1 MKSKISF
8 INRTMLQKNV
18 KLYWPIWTLYTIV
31 LLLNGPF
38 SMWSRFKNAEFIY
51 GKNWHKYMLDIISPA
66 ISMEADMI
74 FIFVMALVTGMAMF
88 SYLYNSR
95 ACNMI
100 HSMPVTRRQLFSTNV
115 LTGLLFMWIPQ
126 IIKYFMSFVICISYG
141 NTKVVHIGINL
152 LAAMGISFFMYS
164 LVCLCAMITGQLV
177 SVAVMYAVVNL
188 LYGGAVI
195 AIANVLTYVSY
206 GLPYMEFVRKI
217 SVTWFAP
224 MLQLLNRVGFHPTMK
239 KAGDDYYCI
248 KYTFRGTNTIVVY
261 VIAAAVIYF
270 ISYKIYKHR
279 DLENAGSFIAIPKL
293 KPVFRWVL
301 GCFGGLILSTVTA
314 SLLLGLRISIGV
326 PAIMMLA
333 VVLGII
339 AFLLLEMIIKKNF
352 KIFSKALFK
361 EIIAFGAFVVVV
373 FGGITVYG
381 NVQEN
386 YIPKLA
392 DIDSACIAIDFD
404 INLEGKDVEKIL
416 ETQKILMAQKKDYFK
431 KRYDDSGY
439 ITISYTLKNGEKV
452 NRVYHTTDD
461 FNPHKQCKAIM
472 AEENKPQNIINAI
485 MQCDTTDITFINGS
499 AEQYNDKYVDVLNE
513 RFNGKV
519 AADIF
524 DAVKKDVDAGVMQEY
539 NLQRMLD
546 GVDKDTSYMYNLMLN
561 FTVPKGN
568 RVGKS
573 WNVDGFTW
581 YEELLDILGVTKE
594 YSDFGDARSD
604 GIETYSVNI
613 RFGENCTNLIAVLK
627 ENGLISSKEPLLT
640 YE

>member
-18 KLYWPIWTLYTIV
+18 KLYWPIWTMYTIV

-279 DLENAGSFIAIPKL
+279 NLENAGSFIAIPKL

-301 GCFGGLILSTVTA
+301 G
-314 SLLLGLRISIGV
+314 
-326 PAIMMLA
+326 
-333 VVLGII
+333 II
-339 AFLLLEMIIKKNF
+339 AFLLLEMIIRKNF

-392 DIDSACIAIDFD
+392 DIDSARIAIDFD

-524 DAVKKDVDAGVMQEY
+524 DAVKKDVEAGVMQEY

-568 RVGKS
+568 RIGKS

-613 RFGENCTNLIAVLK
+613 SFGENCTNLIAVLK

>member
-301 GCFGGLILSTVTA
+301 GCLGGLILSTVTA

-339 AFLLLEMIIKKNF
+339 AFLLLEMIIRKNF

-404 INLEGKDVEKIL
+404 INLEEKDVEKIL

-472 AEENKPQNIINAI
+472 AEENKPQI
-485 MQCDTTDITFINGS
+485 
-499 AEQYNDKYVDVLNE
+499 L
-513 RFNGKV
+513 
-519 AADIF
+519 
-524 DAVKKDVDAGVMQEY
+524 
-539 NLQRMLD
+539 
-546 GVDKDTSYMYNLMLN
+546 LML
-561 FTVPKGN
+561 
-568 RVGKS
+568 
-573 WNVDGFTW
+573 
-581 YEELLDILGVTKE
+581 
-594 YSDFGDARSD
+594 
-604 GIETYSVNI
+604 
-613 RFGENCTNLIAVLK
+613 
-627 ENGLISSKEPLLT
+627 
-640 YE
+640 

>member
-1 MKSKISF
+1 MKSKTSF
-8 INRTMLQKNV
+8 INKTMLQKNV

-38 SMWSRFKNAEFIY
+38 SMWSRFKSAEFIY
-51 GKNWHKYMLDIISPA
+51 GTNWHKYMLDIMSPA

-100 HSMPVTRRQLFSTNV
+100 HAMPVTRRQLFSTNV

-126 IIKYFMSFVICISYG
+126 IVKYIMSFVICISYG

-206 GLPYMEFVRKI
+206 GLSYMEFVRKI
-217 SVTWFAP
+217 SATWFAP

-239 KAGDDYYCI
+239 NAGDDYYCI

-261 VIAAAVIYF
+261 VITAAVIYF

-293 KPVFRWVL
+293 KPVFRWGL
-301 GCFGGLILSTVTA
+301 GSLGGLILSIVAA

-339 AFLLLEMIIKKNF
+339 AFLLLEMIIRKNF

-392 DIDSACIAIDFD
+392 DIDSARIAIDFD

-519 AADIF
+519 AADI
-524 DAVKKDVDAGVMQEY
+524 
-539 NLQRMLD
+539 
-546 GVDKDTSYMYNLMLN
+546 LML
-561 FTVPKGN
+561 
-568 RVGKS
+568 
-573 WNVDGFTW
+573 
-581 YEELLDILGVTKE
+581 
-594 YSDFGDARSD
+594 
-604 GIETYSVNI
+604 
-613 RFGENCTNLIAVLK
+613 
-627 ENGLISSKEPLLT
+627 
-640 YE
+640 

>member
-1 MKSKISF
+1 MKSKTSF
-8 INRTMLQKNV
+8 INKTMLQKNV

-38 SMWSRFKNAEFIY
+38 SMWSRFKSAEFIY
-51 GKNWHKYMLDIISPA
+51 GTNWHKYMLDIMSPA

-100 HSMPVTRRQLFSTNV
+100 HAMPVTRRQLFSTNV

-126 IIKYFMSFVICISYG
+126 IVKYIMSFVICISYG

-152 LAAMGISFFMYS
+152 LATMGISFFMYS

-206 GLPYMEFVRKI
+206 GLSYMEFVRKI
-217 SVTWFAP
+217 SATWFAP

-239 KAGDDYYCI
+239 NAGDDYYCI

-293 KPVFRWVL
+293 KPVFRWGL
-301 GCFGGLILSTVTA
+301 GSLGGLILSIVAA
-314 SLLLGLRISIGV
+314 SLLLELR
-326 PAIMMLA
+326 
-333 VVLGII
+333 II
-339 AFLLLEMIIKKNF
+339 AFLLLEMIIRKNF

-392 DIDSACIAIDFD
+392 DIDSACIAIEFD

-524 DAVKKDVDAGVMQEY
+524 DAVKKDVEAGVMQEY

-568 RVGKS
+568 RIGKS

-613 RFGENCTNLIAVLK
+613 SFGENCTNLIAVLK

>member
-126 IIKYFMSFVICISYG
+126 IIKYIMSFVICISYG

-195 AIANVLTYVSY
+195 AI
-206 GLPYMEFVRKI
+206 
-217 SVTWFAP
+217 
-224 MLQLLNRVGFHPTMK
+224 
-239 KAGDDYYCI
+239 
-248 KYTFRGTNTIVVY
+248 
-261 VIAAAVIYF
+261 
-270 ISYKIYKHR
+270 
-279 DLENAGSFIAIPKL
+279 PKL

-301 GCFGGLILSTVTA
+301 GCLGGLILSTVTA

-339 AFLLLEMIIKKNF
+339 VFLLLEMIIRKNF

-361 EIIAFGAFVVVV
+361 EIIAFGGFVVVV

-392 DIDSACIAIDFD
+392 DIDSASIAIDFD

-431 KRYDDSGY
+431 KRYNDSWN

-461 FNPHKQCKAIM
+461 FNPHKQCRAIM

-499 AEQYNDKYVDVLNE
+499 AEQYDDKYVDVLNE
-513 RFNGKV
+513 SFNGKV

-524 DAVKKDVDAGVMQEY
+524 EAVKKDVEAGVMQEY
-539 NLQRMLD
+539 NLKRMLD
-546 GVDKDTSYMYNLMLN
+546 GVDKDNSYMYDLMLN

-568 RVGKS
+568 RIGKS
-573 WNVDGFTW
+573 WNVYGFTW

-594 YSDFGDARSD
+594 YSDFEDARSD

-613 RFGENCTNLIAVLK
+613 SFGENCTNLIAVLK

>member
-1 MKSKISF
+1 M
-8 INRTMLQKNV
+8 
-18 KLYWPIWTLYTIV
+18 
-31 LLLNGPF
+31 
-38 SMWSRFKNAEFIY
+38 
-51 GKNWHKYMLDIISPA
+51 
-66 ISMEADMI
+66 
-74 FIFVMALVTGMAMF
+74 
-88 SYLYNSR
+88 
-95 ACNMI
+95 
-100 HSMPVTRRQLFSTNV
+100 
-115 LTGLLFMWIPQ
+115 
-126 IIKYFMSFVICISYG
+126 
-141 NTKVVHIGINL
+141 VHIGINL
-152 LAAMGISFFMYS
+152 LATMGISFFMYS

-206 GLPYMEFVRKI
+206 GLSYMEFVRKI
-217 SVTWFAP
+217 SATWFAP

-239 KAGDDYYCI
+239 NAGDDYYCI

-293 KPVFRWVL
+293 KPVFRWGL
-301 GCFGGLILSTVTA
+301 GSLGGLILSIVAA

-339 AFLLLEMIIKKNF
+339 VFLLLEMIIRKNF

-485 MQCDTTDITFINGS
+485 MQCDTTDITFIDGS
-499 AEQYNDKYVDVLNE
+499 AEQYDDKYVDVLKE
-513 RFNGKV
+513 SFNGKV

-524 DAVKKDVDAGVMQEY
+524 EAVKKDVEAGVMQEY

-568 RVGKS
+568 RIGKS
-573 WNVDGFTW
+573 WNVDGFTG

-604 GIETYSVNI
+604 GIETYSVLS
-613 RFGENCTNLIAVLK
+613 LIH
-627 ENGLISSKEPLLT
+627 I
-640 YE
+640 

>member
-164 LVCLCAMITGQLV
+164 LVCLCAMITGQLI

-206 GLPYMEFVRKI
+206 GLSYMEFVRKI
-217 SVTWFAP
+217 SATWFAP

-239 KAGDDYYCI
+239 NAGDDYYCI

-293 KPVFRWVL
+293 KPVFRWGL
-301 GCFGGLILSTVTA
+301 GSLGGLILSIVAA

-352 KIFSKALFK
+352 KIF
-361 EIIAFGAFVVVV
+361 
-373 FGGITVYG
+373 
-381 NVQEN
+381 
-386 YIPKLA
+386 
-392 DIDSACIAIDFD
+392 
-404 INLEGKDVEKIL
+404 
-416 ETQKILMAQKKDYFK
+416 
-431 KRYDDSGY
+431 
-439 ITISYTLKNGEKV
+439 LKHYLRK
-452 NRVYHTTDD
+452 
-461 FNPHKQCKAIM
+461 
-472 AEENKPQNIINAI
+472 
-485 MQCDTTDITFINGS
+485 S
-499 AEQYNDKYVDVLNE
+499 L
-513 RFNGKV
+513 
-519 AADIF
+519 
-524 DAVKKDVDAGVMQEY
+524 
-539 NLQRMLD
+539 LL
-546 GVDKDTSYMYNLMLN
+546 
-561 FTVPKGN
+561 
-568 RVGKS
+568 VG
-573 WNVDGFTW
+573 
-581 YEELLDILGVTKE
+581 LL
-594 YSDFGDARSD
+594 
-604 GIETYSVNI
+604 
-613 RFGENCTNLIAVLK
+613 
-627 ENGLISSKEPLLT
+627 
-640 YE
+640 

>member
-1 MKSKISF
+1 MKSKTSF
-8 INRTMLQKNV
+8 INRTLLQKNV

-51 GKNWHKYMLDIISPA
+51 GKNWHKYMLDIMSPA

-126 IIKYFMSFVICISYG
+126 IIKYIMSFVICISYG

-206 GLPYMEFVRKI
+206 GLSYMEFVRKI
-217 SVTWFAP
+217 SATWFAP

-239 KAGDDYYCI
+239 NAGDDYYCI

-293 KPVFRWVL
+293 KPVFRWGL
-301 GCFGGLILSTVTA
+301 GSLGGLILSIVAA

-339 AFLLLEMIIKKNF
+339 VFLLLEMIIRKNF

-392 DIDSACIAIDFD
+392 DIDSASIAIDFD

-499 AEQYNDKYVDVLNE
+499 AEQYNDKYVDVLN
-513 RFNGKV
+513 
-519 AADIF
+519 
-524 DAVKKDVDAGVMQEY
+524 
-539 NLQRMLD
+539 
-546 GVDKDTSYMYNLMLN
+546 
-561 FTVPKGN
+561 
-568 RVGKS
+568 
-573 WNVDGFTW
+573 
-581 YEELLDILGVTKE
+581 
-594 YSDFGDARSD
+594 
-604 GIETYSVNI
+604 
-613 RFGENCTNLIAVLK
+613 
-627 ENGLISSKEPLLT
+627 
-640 YE
+640 

>member
-1 MKSKISF
+1 MKSKTSF
-8 INRTMLQKNV
+8 INKTMLQKNV

-38 SMWSRFKNAEFIY
+38 SMWSRFKSAEFIY
-51 GKNWHKYMLDIISPA
+51 GTNWHKYMLDIMSPA

-126 IIKYFMSFVICISYG
+126 IVKYIMSFVICISYG

-152 LAAMGISFFMYS
+152 LATMGISFFMYS

-206 GLPYMEFVRKI
+206 GLSYMEFVRKI
-217 SVTWFAP
+217 SATWFAP

-239 KAGDDYYCI
+239 NAGDDYYCI

-293 KPVFRWVL
+293 KPVFRWGL
-301 GCFGGLILSTVTA
+301 GSLGGLILSIVAA

-339 AFLLLEMIIKKNF
+339 AFLLLEMIIRKNF

-392 DIDSACIAIDFD
+392 DI
-404 INLEGKDVEKIL
+404 
-416 ETQKILMAQKKDYFK
+416 
-431 KRYDDSGY
+431 
-439 ITISYTLKNGEKV
+439 
-452 NRVYHTTDD
+452 
-461 FNPHKQCKAIM
+461 
-472 AEENKPQNIINAI
+472 
-485 MQCDTTDITFINGS
+485 
-499 AEQYNDKYVDVLNE
+499 
-513 RFNGKV
+513 
-519 AADIF
+519 F
-524 DAVKKDVDAGVMQEY
+524 DAVKKDVEAGVMQEY

-568 RVGKS
+568 RIGKS

-613 RFGENCTNLIAVLK
+613 SFGENCTNLIAVLK

>member
-126 IIKYFMSFVICISYG
+126 IIKYIMSFVICISYG

-206 GLPYMEFVRKI
+206 GLSYMEFVRKI

-279 DLENAGSFIAIPKL
+279 DLENA
-293 KPVFRWVL
+293 
-301 GCFGGLILSTVTA
+301 
-314 SLLLGLRISIGV
+314 
-326 PAIMMLA
+326 
-333 VVLGII
+333 
-339 AFLLLEMIIKKNF
+339 
-352 KIFSKALFK
+352 
-361 EIIAFGAFVVVV
+361 
-373 FGGITVYG
+373 
-381 NVQEN
+381 
-386 YIPKLA
+386 
-392 DIDSACIAIDFD
+392 
-404 INLEGKDVEKIL
+404 
-416 ETQKILMAQKKDYFK
+416 
-431 KRYDDSGY
+431 
-439 ITISYTLKNGEKV
+439 
-452 NRVYHTTDD
+452 
-461 FNPHKQCKAIM
+461 
-472 AEENKPQNIINAI
+472 
-485 MQCDTTDITFINGS
+485 
-499 AEQYNDKYVDVLNE
+499 
-513 RFNGKV
+513 
-519 AADIF
+519 
-524 DAVKKDVDAGVMQEY
+524 
-539 NLQRMLD
+539 
-546 GVDKDTSYMYNLMLN
+546 
-561 FTVPKGN
+561 
-568 RVGKS
+568 
-573 WNVDGFTW
+573 
-581 YEELLDILGVTKE
+581 
-594 YSDFGDARSD
+594 
-604 GIETYSVNI
+604 
-613 RFGENCTNLIAVLK
+613 
-627 ENGLISSKEPLLT
+627 
-640 YE
+640 

>member
-18 KLYWPIWTLYTIV
+18 KLYWPIWTLYIIV

-126 IIKYFMSFVICISYG
+126 IIKYIMSFVICISYG

-195 AIANVLTYVSY
+195 AI
-206 GLPYMEFVRKI
+206 
-217 SVTWFAP
+217 
-224 MLQLLNRVGFHPTMK
+224 
-239 KAGDDYYCI
+239 
-248 KYTFRGTNTIVVY
+248 
-261 VIAAAVIYF
+261 
-270 ISYKIYKHR
+270 
-279 DLENAGSFIAIPKL
+279 PKL

-301 GCFGGLILSTVTA
+301 GCLGGLILSTVTA

-326 PAIMMLA
+326 PAIMMLS

-339 AFLLLEMIIKKNF
+339 AFLLLEMIIRKNF

-361 EIIAFGAFVVVV
+361 EIIAFGGFVVVV

-392 DIDSACIAIDFD
+392 DIDFASIAIDFD

-431 KRYDDSGY
+431 KRYNDSWN

-461 FNPHKQCKAIM
+461 FNPHKQCRAIM

-499 AEQYNDKYVDVLNE
+499 AEQYDDKYVDVLNE
-513 RFNGKV
+513 SFNGKV

-524 DAVKKDVDAGVMQEY
+524 EAVKKDVEAGVMQEY
-539 NLQRMLD
+539 NLKRMLD
-546 GVDKDTSYMYNLMLN
+546 GVDKDNSYMYDLMLN

-568 RVGKS
+568 RIGKS
-573 WNVDGFTW
+573 WNVYGFTW

-613 RFGENCTNLIAVLK
+613 SFGENCTNLIAVLK

>member
-1 MKSKISF
+1 
-8 INRTMLQKNV
+8 
-18 KLYWPIWTLYTIV
+18 
-31 LLLNGPF
+31 
-38 SMWSRFKNAEFIY
+38 
-51 GKNWHKYMLDIISPA
+51 
-66 ISMEADMI
+66 
-74 FIFVMALVTGMAMF
+74 
-88 SYLYNSR
+88 
-95 ACNMI
+95 
-100 HSMPVTRRQLFSTNV
+100 
-115 LTGLLFMWIPQ
+115 
-126 IIKYFMSFVICISYG
+126 
-141 NTKVVHIGINL
+141 
-152 LAAMGISFFMYS
+152 MG
-164 LVCLCAMITGQLV
+164 
-177 SVAVMYAVVNL
+177 
-188 LYGGAVI
+188 
-195 AIANVLTYVSY
+195 
-206 GLPYMEFVRKI
+206 
-217 SVTWFAP
+217 
-224 MLQLLNRVGFHPTMK
+224 
-239 KAGDDYYCI
+239 
-248 KYTFRGTNTIVVY
+248 
-261 VIAAAVIYF
+261 
-270 ISYKIYKHR
+270 
-279 DLENAGSFIAIPKL
+279 
-293 KPVFRWVL
+293 L
-301 GCFGGLILSTVTA
+301 GCLGGLILSTVTA

-339 AFLLLEMIIKKNF
+339 AFLLLEMIIRKNF

-381 NVQEN
+381 NVEEN
-386 YIPKLA
+386 YIPRLA
-392 DIDSACIAIDFD
+392 DIDSARIAIDFD
-404 INLEGKDVEKIL
+404 VNLEGKDVEKIL

-431 KRYDDSGY
+431 KRYNDSWY

-452 NRVYHTTDD
+452 NREYHTTDN

-472 AEENKPQNIINAI
+472 AEENKTQNIINAI

-513 RFNGKV
+513 SFNGKV

-524 DAVKKDVDAGVMQEY
+524 EAVKKDVEAGVMQEY

-546 GVDKDTSYMYNLMLN
+546 GVDKDHSYMYDLMLN

-568 RVGKS
+568 RIGKS
-573 WNVDGFTW
+573 WNVYGFTW

-613 RFGENCTNLIAVLK
+613 SFGENCTNLIAVLK

>member
-1 MKSKISF
+1 MKSKTSF
-8 INRTMLQKNV
+8 INKTMLQKNV

-38 SMWSRFKNAEFIY
+38 SMWSRFKSAEFIY
-51 GKNWHKYMLDIISPA
+51 GTNWHKYMLDIMSPA

-100 HSMPVTRRQLFSTNV
+100 HAMPVTRRQLFSTNV

-126 IIKYFMSFVICISYG
+126 IVKYIMSFVICISYG

-152 LAAMGISFFMYS
+152 LATMGISFFMYS

-206 GLPYMEFVRKI
+206 GLSYMEFVRKI
-217 SVTWFAP
+217 SATWFAP

-239 KAGDDYYCI
+239 NAGDDYYCI

-293 KPVFRWVL
+293 KPVFRWGL
-301 GCFGGLILSTVTA
+301 GSLGGLILSIVAA

-333 VVLGII
+333 
-339 AFLLLEMIIKKNF
+339 
-352 KIFSKALFK
+352 
-361 EIIAFGAFVVVV
+361 VV

-392 DIDSACIAIDFD
+392 DIDSARIAIDFD

-524 DAVKKDVDAGVMQEY
+524 DAVKKDVEAGVMQEY

-568 RVGKS
+568 RIGKS

-613 RFGENCTNLIAVLK
+613 SFGENCTNLIAVLK

>member
-1 MKSKISF
+1 
-8 INRTMLQKNV
+8 
-18 KLYWPIWTLYTIV
+18 
-31 LLLNGPF
+31 
-38 SMWSRFKNAEFIY
+38 
-51 GKNWHKYMLDIISPA
+51 
-66 ISMEADMI
+66 
-74 FIFVMALVTGMAMF
+74 
-88 SYLYNSR
+88 
-95 ACNMI
+95 
-100 HSMPVTRRQLFSTNV
+100 
-115 LTGLLFMWIPQ
+115 
-126 IIKYFMSFVICISYG
+126 
-141 NTKVVHIGINL
+141 
-152 LAAMGISFFMYS
+152 
-164 LVCLCAMITGQLV
+164 
-177 SVAVMYAVVNL
+177 
-188 LYGGAVI
+188 
-195 AIANVLTYVSY
+195 
-206 GLPYMEFVRKI
+206 
-217 SVTWFAP
+217 
-224 MLQLLNRVGFHPTMK
+224 
-239 KAGDDYYCI
+239 
-248 KYTFRGTNTIVVY
+248 
-261 VIAAAVIYF
+261 
-270 ISYKIYKHR
+270 
-279 DLENAGSFIAIPKL
+279 
-293 KPVFRWVL
+293 
-301 GCFGGLILSTVTA
+301 
-314 SLLLGLRISIGV
+314 
-326 PAIMMLA
+326 
-333 VVLGII
+333 
-339 AFLLLEMIIKKNF
+339 MIIRKNF

-485 MQCDTTDITFINGS
+485 MQCDTTDITFIDGS
-499 AEQYNDKYVDVLNE
+499 AEQYDDKYVDVLKE
-513 RFNGKV
+513 SFNGKV

-524 DAVKKDVDAGVMQEY
+524 EAVKKDVEAGVMQEY

-568 RVGKS
+568 RIGKS

>member
-1 MKSKISF
+1 MKSKTSF
-8 INRTMLQKNV
+8 INKTMLQKNV

-31 LLLNGPF
+31 LLFNGPF
-38 SMWSRFKNAEFIY
+38 SMWSRFKSAYFIY
-51 GKNWHKYMLDIISPA
+51 GTNWHKYMLDIMSPA

-100 HSMPVTRRQLFSTNV
+100 HAMPVTRRQLFSTNV

-126 IIKYFMSFVICISYG
+126 IVKYIMSFVICISYG

-152 LAAMGISFFMYS
+152 LATMGISFFMYS

-177 SVAVMYAVVNL
+177 SVAVMYALVNL

-206 GLPYMEFVRKI
+206 GLSYMEFVRKI

-239 KAGDDYYCI
+239 NTGDDYYCI

-293 KPVFRWVL
+293 KPVFRWGL
-301 GCFGGLILSTVTA
+301 GSLGGLILSIVAA
-314 SLLLGLRISIGV
+314 SLLLGLR
-326 PAIMMLA
+326 MLA

-339 AFLLLEMIIKKNF
+339 AFLLLEMIIRKNF

-452 NRVYHTTDD
+452 NRVYHRTDD

-472 AEENKPQNIINAI
+472 AEENKPQNITNAI

-524 DAVKKDVDAGVMQEY
+524 EAVKKDVEAGVMQEY
-539 NLQRMLD
+539 NLQGMLG

-568 RVGKS
+568 RVEKS
-573 WNVDGFTW
+573 WNGYDATW
-581 YEELLDILGVTKE
+581 YEDLLDILGVTKE

>member
-1 MKSKISF
+1 MSGLS
-8 INRTMLQKNV
+8 TMLTV
-18 KLYWPIWTLYTIV
+18 
-31 LLLNGPF
+31 
-38 SMWSRFKNAEFIY
+38 
-51 GKNWHKYMLDIISPA
+51 
-66 ISMEADMI
+66 
-74 FIFVMALVTGMAMF
+74 
-88 SYLYNSR
+88 
-95 ACNMI
+95 
-100 HSMPVTRRQLFSTNV
+100 
-115 LTGLLFMWIPQ
+115 
-126 IIKYFMSFVICISYG
+126 
-141 NTKVVHIGINL
+141 
-152 LAAMGISFFMYS
+152 
-164 LVCLCAMITGQLV
+164 
-177 SVAVMYAVVNL
+177 
-188 LYGGAVI
+188 
-195 AIANVLTYVSY
+195 
-206 GLPYMEFVRKI
+206 
-217 SVTWFAP
+217 
-224 MLQLLNRVGFHPTMK
+224 
-239 KAGDDYYCI
+239 
-248 KYTFRGTNTIVVY
+248 
-261 VIAAAVIYF
+261 AAVIGLSKVLTQAPAFHAVQEFVLNITLPIYLKTWLGTMICGAMTGSAITAETLF
-270 ISYKIYKHR
+270 LESFGKQFLAAGANINALHRIVVEAGITLNKLPNASPVVMETSVCECTLAESYKHI
-279 DLENAGSFIAIPKL
+279 
-293 KPVFRWVL
+293 VL
-301 GCFGGLILSTVTA
+301 GSTIPCVIAGFIIT
-314 SLLLGLRISIGV
+314 
-326 PAIMMLA
+326 IMA

-339 AFLLLEMIIKKNF
+339 AFLLLEMIIRKNF

-485 MQCDTTDITFINGS
+485 MQCDTTDITFIDGS
-499 AEQYNDKYVDVLNE
+499 AEQYDDKYVDVLKE
-513 RFNGKV
+513 SFNGKV

-524 DAVKKDVDAGVMQEY
+524 EAVKKDVEAGVMQEY

-546 GVDKDTSYMYNLMLN
+546 GVDKDNSYMYNLMLN

-568 RVGKS
+568 RIGKS
-573 WNVDGFTW
+573 WNVYGFTW

-613 RFGENCTNLIAVLK
+613 SFGENCTNLIAVLK